1 MLFFNVVFAY
11 TIIYVF
17 LLSSF
22 AAPLQ
27 LFSSMLNERQQTAV
41 QHILEA
47 RGRPVPYILFG
58 PPGTGKSVV
67 IVEAILQIFKCIDSS
82 RVLICAPSNSAADL
96 LVGISVLALPYSEFH
111 VKQKSKFQ
119 IVGICFSNY
128 RNISITLFI

>member
-1 MLFFNVVFAY
+1 MLCFNVVFTY
-11 TIIYVF
+11 IVISVI

-47 RGRPVPYILFG
+47 RGRPIPYILFG

-67 IVEAILQIFKCIDSS
+67 IVEAILQIFKHIDSS
-82 RVLICAPSNSAADL
+82 RLLICAPSNSAADL
-96 LVGISVLALPYSEFH
+96 LVGLSVLDFPYSEFH
-111 VKQKSKFQ
+111 EKQKPNSK
-119 IVGICFSNY
+119 
-128 RNISITLFI
+128 